1 MKVDKFLNA
10 LGFERFLFSIHNF
23 LHSNLIGTWE
33 TFQLKCLSISVNWN
47 HWQSKDQKLSF
58 SNHVMKVKD
67 SSTSL
72 DSPWRSSNCEK
83 IQRVCLCMRLP
94 LHALIPL
101 PSLNLL
107 SHHYCQTVDLR
118 FVQLSYLPHTLVMS
132 PKSRVNPF
140 GTFKNV
146 LTNTIA
152 GTTTIVAVLERF
164 KDVKVF
170 RWKIL
175 NGSMESPDSTLQLVM
190 LIYNC
195 LCKCYKK
202 KLGLKLQLK

>member
-1 MKVDKFLNA
+1 MKVDKFLNG

-33 TFQLKCLSISVNWN
+33 TFQLKRLSISVKWN

-58 SNHVMKVKD
+58 SNHIMKVKD
-67 SSTSL
+67 SSKSL
-72 DSPWRSSNCEK
+72 DSSWRSSNCEE
-83 IQRVCLCMRLP
+83 IQRVCLFMRLP
-94 LHALIPL
+94 LHVLIPL
-101 PSLNLL
+101 PSSNLL
-107 SHHYCQTVDLR
+107 SHHYCKTVDLR
-118 FVQLSYLPHTLVMS
+118 FVQLSYLPHTLVMG
-132 PKSRVNPF
+132 PKTRVNPF

-170 RWKIL
+170 
-175 NGSMESPDSTLQLVM
+175 G
-190 LIYNC
+190 
-195 LCKCYKK
+195 
-202 KLGLKLQLK
+202 